1 MPAFKVY
8 MGASD
13 LAGAVNRTL
22 TVQLGSAM
30 PVTEALLAEDL
41 VSEDTYNAKDGD
53 RVRIWFRD
61 DDDGAP
67 AVFSEPVHF
76 ETEVSYT
83 VAVNSNNRLGLKMC
97 GL

>member
-53 RVRIWFRD
+53 RVRICFKTMMTARRRCS
-61 DDDGAP
+61 ASRFISRP
-67 AVFSEPVHF
+67 
-76 ETEVSYT
+76 
-83 VAVNSNNRLGLKMC
+83 R
-97 GL
+97 